1 MTLITFFNIHAK
13 KKVAKKVNIVKTCH
27 QRGMYVYAIPNNTL
41 ITAPCIKYIS
51 KEYLPKNVNNLL
63 LFIGRR
69 HNEVY
74 VNKPI
79 NRLKAIIPNGNIS
92 ALYKLAQQAD
102 IKVSN
107 NSSNTTALLYL
118 YRTFLIAVS

>member
-1 MTLITFFNIHAK
+1 MILITFFNIHAK

-51 KEYLPKNVNNLL
+51 KEYFPKNVNNLL

-79 NRLKAIIPNGNIS
+79 NRLKAIIPNGNQPFFPPIRLLMLLQKQES
-92 ALYKLAQQAD
+92 
-102 IKVSN
+102 IKQEAILSLKVAS
-107 NSSNTTALLYL
+107 
-118 YRTFLIAVS
+118 

>member
-1 MTLITFFNIHAK
+1 MILITFFNIHAK

-51 KEYLPKNVNNLL
+51 KEYFPRDANSLL
-63 LFIGRR
+63 LLIGWR

-74 VNKPI
+74 VNKPTT
-79 NRLKAIIPNGNIS
+79 RLKAIIPNGNIS
-92 ALYKLAQQAD
+92 ALSQLAQQAD
-102 IKVSN
+102 IKVSK
-107 NSSNTTALLYL
+107 NSSKMTGLLYL